1 MTDNLISIFQDELH
15 KKLSLKART
24 TTSEMNLL
32 FNAFK
37 FYDIDDNGTI
47 KRENWTR
54 VFNRIGL
61 NIFSEPELN
70 EIFNIF
76 DTNSTGVIN
85 YRNFIQNIYY

>member
-1 MTDNLISIFQDELH
+1 MIDNLISIFQNELN

-47 KRENWTR
+47 RRENLSR

-61 NIFSEPELN
+61 SVFSESELN
-70 EIFNIF
+70 ELFNIF
-76 DTNSTGVIN
+76 DTNGTGIIN
-85 YRNFIQNIYY
+85 YRNFILFFI